1 MIVLFC
7 CGVTLR
13 AIRDAR
19 SGEVNGSK
27 WQAEEIKRRLANQ
40 TRAVGLCIFRIHG
53 WTAFNLDHPCQ

>member
-1 MIVLFC
+1 VIAPFC

-27 WQAEEIKRRLANQ
+27 WQVEELRR
-40 TRAVGLCIFRIHG
+40 
-53 WTAFNLDHPCQ
+53 D